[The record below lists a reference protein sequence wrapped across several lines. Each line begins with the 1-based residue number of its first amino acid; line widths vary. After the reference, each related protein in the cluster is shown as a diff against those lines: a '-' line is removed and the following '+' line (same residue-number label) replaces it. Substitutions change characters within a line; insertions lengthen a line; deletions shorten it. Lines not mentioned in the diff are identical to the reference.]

1 MVIRGLFILYKHSR
15 EFSSGEMKLHKYII
29 ACENFLCSGREMCF
43 GSKSPSTYCS
53 RSFSAGCA
61 LGEES
66 IGVATQDKKQLFVQ
80 YKSLPG
86 VHTIIDGYS
95 N

>member
-1 MVIRGLFILYKHSR
+1 
-15 EFSSGEMKLHKYII
+15 MKLHKYVL
-29 ACENFLCSGREMCF
+29 ACETFVF
-43 GSKSPSTYCS
+43 GEGDVFWKQVSPTCS
-53 RSFSAGCA
+53 RNFSAVCSR
-61 LGEES
+61 GEES
-66 IGVATQDKKQLFVQ
+66 NGVATQGKMQLFVQ